1 MIELASLGLMT
12 NDPSLGGWAFFIVII
27 TVSLMI
33 WRIGG
38 TIRDVYKPRK
48 SAS

>member
-1 MIELASLGLMT
+1 MNELASLDLMT

-27 TVSLMI
+27 TVGLMI

-38 TIRDVYKPRK
+38 TIRDVYESR
-48 SAS
+48 